1 MSVSLDDVSQ
11 LARDLL
17 EAETAVKRAEDGL
30 KLLKEKR
37 RLLAEETIP
46 AIMQELGIKD
56 LTLESGQKM
65 KLKQDVYAQIPKD
78 EKQGVFNWLNEHGFG
93 GLIKTEVA
101 AEFGKGERES
111 AIELAKRLSAEG
123 FTAGFSEDVHA
134 QTMKAFLLERVKK
147 GDADFPFDLF
157 HARPVWVATIK

>member
-1 MSVSLDDVSQ
+1 MSITIDDVSQ

-17 EAETAVKRAEDGL
+17 AAELAIDSAEDNL
-30 KLLKEKR
+30 KLLREKK

-46 AIMQELGIKD
+46 GIMQELGIKD

-78 EKQGVFNWLNEHGFG
+78 EKPGVFNWLNEHGYG
-93 GLIKTEVA
+93 GLIKTEVKA
-101 AEFGKGERES
+101 QFGKGERES
-111 AIELAKRLSAEG
+111 AIELADSLSAEG
-123 FTAGFSEDVHA
+123 FSTSFSEDVHA

-147 GDADFPFDLF
+147 GEPDFPFDLF